1 MSTAHRKARAGAD
14 QSGILPAAPD
24 GRLHPIVGLRLAY
37 GGDWPGRPFAWV
49 NGRLLTCD
57 EVEAMLKLFGVAARS
72 TSGLKQLMT
81 NLGAKEINGE
91 HEEWDGCIQITA
103 TRNGKPNS

>member
-1 MSTAHRKARAGAD
+1 
-14 QSGILPAAPD
+14 
-24 GRLHPIVGLRLAY
+24 
-37 GGDWPGRPFAWV
+37 
-49 NGRLLTCD
+49 
-57 EVEAMLKLFGVAARS
+57 MLKLFGVAARS